1 MATATGTVTA
11 TGTATDR
18 QPRNENGA
26 FGPRFFWREQ
36 KSKRHRLG
44 DEAHPLQSVQELLN
58 DIRSLG
64 DQALIDFQQSF
75 AVGPRAAIVAKVQHA
90 QLNIRQSRGFR
101 QAFERQS
108 AIHRAVAVGTQ
119 RRGRERLRGAIDEG
133 EAPLERKRIPA
144 RILQQRAAQAHE
156 GHELRARR
164 RLRFQF
170 TALLEPSKVAGYQR
184 RFR

>member
-75 AVGPRAAIVAKVQHA
+75 AVGPRAAIVAKVQYA

-101 QAFERQS
+101 QAFECQS
-108 AIHRAVAVGTQ
+108 AIHRAVAVGT
-119 RRGRERLRGAIDEG
+119 
-133 EAPLERKRIPA
+133 
-144 RILQQRAAQAHE
+144 
-156 GHELRARR
+156 
-164 RLRFQF
+164 
-170 TALLEPSKVAGYQR
+170 
-184 RFR
+184 